1 MDPVCPEYFLNRKAR
16 DPPLFAG
23 RLRSIAALLKFT
35 LLSSREPLG
44 QTHGMFPHSG
54 CPNWAGNW
62 CPLAIAPN
70 VRRDGMNATL
80 IAP

>member
-54 CPNWAGNW
+54 CPNWAGS
-62 CPLAIAPN
+62 
-70 VRRDGMNATL
+70 RRRWQSRPTFVEMRINATL